1 MSMRGVLRIKLIHIH
16 ACLNFEGV
24 EACDPTLHKTWN
36 QLGTISISID
46 TDNIDPMT
54 PGHVC
59 NFAVSRDGR

>member
-1 MSMRGVLRIKLIHIH
+1 MSMRGALRIKLLHIH

-46 TDNIDPMT
+46 PMT